1 MTSGI
6 ILLDKPLGLSSNA
19 ALQRVKRA
27 FGAVKAGHAGT
38 LDPLATGMLP
48 ILLGEATKIAGYLLH
63 KDKAYRITCRLGQTT
78 TTYDAEGEVTRER
91 PVPPLDRTHLQTLL
105 AGFTGRI
112 RQTAP
117 IYSAIKQGGQPL
129 YKKARRGEAVEAP
142 TREVEILSIRIDHI
156 GDDTLTLTVEC
167 GTGTYIRSLAHDLGE
182 QLGCGAHVTALR
194 RSWVSPF
201 AETAMHTLEAVQ
213 AGEVVPMP
221 TLNALTDW
229 LRLQLTAT
237 ELAAITQGKALDR
250 PDATPGRGLAIAP
263 DGRLAALL
271 ECEVGGRV
279 KPVRLLHPDG

>member
-6 ILLDKPLGLSSNA
+6 VLLDKPPGLSSNA
-19 ALQRVKRA
+19 VLQRVKRA
-27 FGAVKAGHAGT
+27 FAAVKAGHAGT

-63 KDKAYRITCRLGQTT
+63 KDKAYQVTCRLGQTT
-78 TTYDAEGEVTRER
+78 TTYDAEGEVILER
-91 PVPPLDRTHLQTLL
+91 PVHAIDPDHLRELL

-142 TREVEILSIRIDHI
+142 TRDVDIHSIVVDHLDVTSI
-156 GDDTLTLTVEC
+156 GLTVHC

-182 QLGCGAHVTALR
+182 RLGCGAHVTALR
-194 RSWVSPF
+194 RLWVSPF
-201 AETAMHTLEAVQ
+201 ADSPMHALDAVQ
-213 AGEVVPMP
+213 SGEVTPMP
-221 TLNALTDW
+221 TLDALSDW
-229 LRLQLTAT
+229 PRVEFSQD
-237 ELAAITQGKALDR
+237 ELVAITHGQALDR
-250 PDATPGRGLAIAP
+250 PGMAPGRRAGIAP
-263 DGRLAALL
+263 DGRLVALL
-271 ECEVGGRV
+271 ECEPGGRV